1 MPKALSPE
9 SYDGKRYSLYYWGEG
24 IWRYIG
30 PNGTSM
36 RPNTST
42 QRDIVG
48 EFRGSSVLIYA
59 DDLILVHESRDHY
72 SLQAKKEMTVEGRL
86 DMFRFGLEQ
95 AVHWIQQSWTPRL
108 PTFWASIGGLWPK
121 KSGLRNTLRRLSL
134 SETKVDASSASS
146 SCPDNIGY
154 ECRSFIKSWG

>member
-1 MPKALSPE
+1 
-9 SYDGKRYSLYYWGEG
+9 
-24 IWRYIG
+24 
-30 PNGTSM
+30 M

-95 AVHWIQQSWTPRL
+95 AVH
-108 PTFWASIGGLWPK
+108 
-121 KSGLRNTLRRLSL
+121 
-134 SETKVDASSASS
+134 
-146 SCPDNIGY
+146 
-154 ECRSFIKSWG
+154 